1 MVPLV
6 VVCIDIFIDCYV
18 KCYIALTC
26 ICFHSDNYDFFF
38 GLKNV
43 HNHLSL

>member
-26 ICFHSDNYDFFF
+26 ICFQFHNYDYFF
-38 GLKNV
+38 LV
-43 HNHLSL
+43 YQISIIV

>member
-26 ICFHSDNYDFFF
+26 ICFQSHNYDFFF
-38 GLKNV
+38 FWFTKYP
-43 HNHLSL
+43 

>member
-18 KCYIALTC
+18 KCYTASTY
-26 ICFHSDNYDFFF
+26 ICFQSNNYDFF
-38 GLKNV
+38 GLQNIC
-43 HNHLSL
+43 NH